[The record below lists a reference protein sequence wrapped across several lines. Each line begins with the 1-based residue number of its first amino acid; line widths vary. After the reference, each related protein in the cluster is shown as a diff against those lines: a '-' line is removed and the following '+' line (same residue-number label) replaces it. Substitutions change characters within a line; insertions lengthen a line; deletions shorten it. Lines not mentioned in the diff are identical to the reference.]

1 MMTTTSEVK
10 KSLEKAYDKLTPQ
23 ERARV
28 ASAAWWKM
36 ADAFSRG
43 EDTTEQQ
50 QEQRR
55 FVDRYVD
62 TLTNYEFIQYLF
74 ELGNRDEMEWG
85 RRYYS
90 TYIQGLT
97 REDALIELLLV
108 NLDRRWVIEIML
120 ASKKEDGTPEW
131 TANRD
136 EIIDE
141 IKILRERKRTIAAEI
156 DAILMCDFW
165 DTRNMERPAR
175 PDIDPEG
182 YPTIYEE
189 ATQETAEES
198 DGSTEKN
205 DSGT

>member
-1 MMTTTSEVK
+1 MATTSEVK
-10 KSLEKAYDKLTPQ
+10 RSLDKAFDTLTSQ

-90 TYIQGLT
+90 TYIKGLE

-108 NLDRRWVIEIML
+108 NLDRRWEQEIVL
-120 ASKKEDGTPEW
+120 ARPKVDGSPEW
-131 TANRD
+131 IAHRD
-136 EIIDE
+136 EIIAE
-141 IKILRERKRTIAAEI
+141 IQLLRERKRTIAADI
-156 DAILMCDFW
+156 DAIFKEDFW
-165 DTRNMERPAR
+165 EVRNIERPPR
-175 PDIDPEG
+175 PDIDPEE
-182 YPTIYEE
+182 YQTMYEQGFKE
-189 ATQETAEES
+189 TGQEHE
-198 DGSTEKN
+198 
-205 DSGT
+205 

>member
-90 TYIQGLT
+90 TYIKGLE

-108 NLDRRWVIEIML
+108 NLDRRWEQEIVL
-120 ASKKEDGTPEW
+120 ARPKVDGSPEW
-131 TANRD
+131 IAHRD
-136 EIIDE
+136 EIIAE
-141 IKILRERKRTIAAEI
+141 IQLLRERKRTIAADI
-156 DAILMCDFW
+156 DAIFKEDFW
-165 DTRNMERPAR
+165 EVRNIERPPR
-175 PDIDPEG
+175 PDIDPEE
-182 YPTIYEE
+182 YQTMYEQGFKE
-189 ATQETAEES
+189 TGQEHE
-198 DGSTEKN
+198 
-205 DSGT
+205 

>member
-1 MMTTTSEVK
+1 MATTSEVK
-10 KSLEKAYDKLTPQ
+10 RSLDKAFDTLTPQ

-90 TYIQGLT
+90 TYIKGLE

-108 NLDRRWVIEIML
+108 NLDRRWEQEIVL
-120 ASKKEDGTPEW
+120 ARPKVDGSPEW
-131 TANRD
+131 IAHRD
-136 EIIDE
+136 EIIAE
-141 IKILRERKRTIAAEI
+141 IQLLRERKRTIAADI
-156 DAILMCDFW
+156 DAIFKEDFW
-165 DTRNMERPAR
+165 EVRNIERPPR
-175 PDIDPEG
+175 PDIDPEE
-182 YPTIYEE
+182 YQTMYEQGFKE
-189 ATQETAEES
+189 TGQEHE
-198 DGSTEKN
+198 
-205 DSGT
+205 